1 MQKRY
6 YVDSCIWLNLFKKEG
21 DETKG
26 KPYWKIAE
34 EFIEYVM
41 SSEDEEIV
49 YTMPVLREIKL
60 KLPDW
65 QIYSEKEAYII
76 KEFCFVEV
84 TDEDILFARKL
95 EAESN
100 YTISFFDCMHTA
112 VCKRIGTILVTRD
125 KKLLVFA
132 NKYILALKPEYL
144 FEAVKP
150 FNIPFFF

>member
-1 MQKRY
+1 
-6 YVDSCIWLNLFKKEG
+6 
-21 DETKG
+21 
-26 KPYWKIAE
+26 
-34 EFIEYVM
+34 M
-41 SSEDEEIV
+41 S
-49 YTMPVLREIKL
+49 EIKL